1 MSLDEEGALLAELSL
16 IASEVFASPGV
27 VLAPESTAADVN
39 GWDSLSHGRLIA
51 RVEAR
56 FGIAFSMRDM
66 MAMADVGALIRLI
79 QKRRNEAGAP
89 PWNSPP

>member
-1 MSLDEEGALLAELSL
+1 MSPDEGAVLAELEAIAREAFANPGALLA
-16 IASEVFASPGV
+16 AG
-27 VLAPESTAADVN
+27 STAADVD
-39 GWDSLSHGRLIA
+39 GWDSLSHGRFIA

-56 FGIAFSMRDM
+56 FGITFSMRDM

-89 PWNSPP
+89 PWNSSL